1 MNELETARNEISR
14 IDKEMAALF
23 EQRMHA
29 AAVIA
34 PGDSGADIVFPHFTL
49 VISLGEGS
57 FLSLIFV

>member
-34 PGDSGADIVFPHFTL
+34 GYKKQHG
-49 VISLGEGS
+49 
-57 FLSLIFV
+57 LSVNDPSR